1 MYKDDPRAEE
11 YDKYGKYYP
20 ISNATTL
27 QSSLAFVTDYQRR
40 MATKIVNQW
49 NLKPIYKS
57 NKIDG
62 MIMRWNAQESS

>member
-1 MYKDDPRAEE
+1 MYKDDPVAEE
-11 YDKYGKYYP
+11 YDKYGRYYP
-20 ISNATTL
+20 VTNSTI

-49 NLKPIYKS
+49 NLKNNLKPER
-57 NKIDG
+57 IDK